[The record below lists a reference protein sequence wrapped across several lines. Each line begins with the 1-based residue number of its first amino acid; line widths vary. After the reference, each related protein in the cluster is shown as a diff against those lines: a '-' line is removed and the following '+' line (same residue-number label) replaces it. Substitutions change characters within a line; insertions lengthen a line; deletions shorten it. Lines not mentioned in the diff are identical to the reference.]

1 MNNNDNGM
9 SELLEL
15 LKAHPELVRE
25 IVFDSGKLSSLLES
39 EEARELVHGVDFLK
53 YMAAS
58 RDGYPIA
65 FCGECTEYFCAKGTE
80 QKLMAACQGSTGGNI
95 K

>member
-15 LKAHPELVRE
+15 LKAHPDLVRE
-25 IVFDSGKLSSLLES
+25 IVFDSGKLSRLLES

-53 YMAAS
+53 YMAS
-58 RDGYPIA
+58 TRDGYPIA
-65 FCGECTEYFCAKGTE
+65 VCAECTEYFCAKGTE
-80 QKLMAACQGSTGGNI
+80 QQLMACQGNTGGNI